1 MRIAIIGNGR
11 AGSTTAR
18 VLRETYGC
26 DADVFSDEG
35 TFHYSRPALMYVS
48 MGTVDA
54 SAVVSALPL
63 AQHRTID
70 SLDEL
75 GGYNGV
81 VIATGSMPAL
91 PDWCAMVDE
100 HVQCYTQWSDV
111 ARLEHA
117 IVSKKRCVVIGGGLL
132 GAEVA
137 EVLHH
142 RSAHYRWLL
151 RDGGVFADVLPRE
164 ESELI
169 RRHMQGEGIQM
180 TLGADVVMIVRE
192 GSRVTGV
199 QLQSGEVIPCDHI
212 IIATGARPLI
222 ALAQRAGISTD
233 MGIVVDASFRT
244 SRPNTYAVGDCAQPP
259 WGLRATWH
267 DARAQ
272 GEHVAHVI
280 AGTASAYLP
289 LLPSMQAKFL
299 RKEWYSV
306 GAIDAS
312 ISSWYWEDP
321 LHQRSV
327 RLHHIDDVLVG
338 VQTVGVRVSRGVCEE
353 WIRQART
360 TDDVRGMFARAVVD
374 PEFTPKATL

>member
-18 VLRETYGC
+18 VLRETYGY
-26 DADVFSDEG
+26 AVDVFSDEG
-35 TFHYSRPALMYVS
+35 ALHYSRPALMYVS
-48 MGTVDA
+48 MGAVDA
-54 SAVVSALPL
+54 SVVVAALPD

-75 GGYNGV
+75 DGYDAI
-81 VIATGSMPAL
+81 VITTGSMPAL
-91 PDWCAMVDE
+91 PNWCAMVDE

-111 ARLEHA
+111 AHLEHA

-142 RSAHYRWLL
+142 RSAHYQWLL

-169 RRHMQGEGIQM
+169 TRHMQDDGIRM
-180 TLGADVVMIVRE
+180 ALNADVVSIVRE
-192 GSRVTGV
+192 GARVTGV
-199 QLQSGEVIPCDHI
+199 LLHSGEIVPCDHVI
-212 IIATGARPLI
+212 MATGARPSI
-222 ALAQRAGISTD
+222 ALAQRAGIPTD
-233 MGIVVDASFRT
+233 VGIVVDASFRT

-289 LLPSMQAKFL
+289 RLPSMQAKFL

-312 ISSWYWEDP
+312 TSSWYWEDP

-327 RLHHIDDVLVG
+327 RLHHIDSVLVG
-338 VQTVGVRVSRGVCEE
+338 VQTVGVRLNRDVCEE

-360 TDDVRGMFARAVVD
+360 VDDARGMFARAVVD
-374 PEFTPKATL
+374 PEFTPKVTL